1 MLARRAPGA
10 DVELATQ
17 RAALAE
23 AQLAAAEAELEA
35 VNARLERIVTLL
47 AETRR
52 DREAAIDLLECRRR
66 SLGWRLTEPLRAGK
80 RAALRLRGR

>member
-1 MLARRAPGA
+1 MLAQRAPGA

-23 AQLAAAEAELEA
+23 AQLAAAEVELEA
-35 VNARLERIVTLL
+35 VHARLERIVTLL

-52 DREAAIDLLECRRR
+52 EREAAIELFERQRR

-80 RAALRLRGR
+80 RAALRFRGR